1 MLHRDHFLS
10 LILYSFRYVDILYI
24 PAKCQKAF
32 NLIYILLHRSMFFV
46 LQIRRTLET
55 KAQEDTTSDAGK
67 FVVSKIWGLGTAL
80 GVLQIR
86 HPEQGHPIVLGERIQ
101 DQETGTLPHTHTV
114 KAS

>member
-1 MLHRDHFLS
+1 M
-10 LILYSFRYVDILYI
+10 
-24 PAKCQKAF
+24 
-32 NLIYILLHRSMFFV
+32 
-46 LQIRRTLET
+46 
-55 KAQEDTTSDAGK
+55 
-67 FVVSKIWGLGTAL
+67 SKIWGLGTAL

>member
-1 MLHRDHFLS
+1 
-10 LILYSFRYVDILYI
+10 
-24 PAKCQKAF
+24 
-32 NLIYILLHRSMFFV
+32 MFFV

-55 KAQEDTTSDAGK
+55 KAPEDTTSDAGK

-101 DQETGTLPHTHTV
+101 DQPGDRDFTSYTY
-114 KAS
+114 S